1 MRAYV
6 PRRPVP
12 GVRYSPPVEPDRGA
26 IVLPRRLPGG
36 PRDLAA
42 VARYDETDLPL
53 DALLVISEETSLV
66 FGWLASRAF
75 WVWQQAVRVGNRR
88 ATTLQAY
95 NSFPAPLLGRTER
108 EALVH
113 AVEGVV
119 LTRSYLMEGS
129 LAALYAN
136 PPVQLV
142 YAHRELDAV
151 VDRLLGIPAGADD
164 EEAFSVLVRAYESLV
179 A

>member
-1 MRAYV
+1 
-6 PRRPVP
+6 
-12 GVRYSPPVEPDRGA
+12 
-26 IVLPRRLPGG
+26 
-36 PRDLAA
+36 
-42 VARYDETDLPL
+42 
-53 DALLVISEETSLV
+53 
-66 FGWLASRAF
+66 
-75 WVWQQAVRVGNRR
+75 
-88 ATTLQAY
+88 LQAY